1 MKSDLIWVFYFYEF
15 KARKVAAYKRF
26 NTDYLPKPTD
36 RFKSIET
43 LTIITYNLTV
53 IARSIYG
60 GFNLKIEIK
69 LDKNCLETKLIIVT
83 EKMTDEISDLMQR
96 LSEESPQ
103 GIVGFDGNVVLM
115 LEPSEI
121 VRIYAAVGKVFAVTD
136 KKEYV
141 LRMRLYEAEEKLG
154 GKGFVRISNSEIIN
168 IKKAKEFDLSTA
180 GTICVSLS
188 NGNVSFVS
196 RRYVSKIKKTLGI

>member
-1 MKSDLIWVFYFYEF
+1 M
-15 KARKVAAYKRF
+15 
-26 NTDYLPKPTD
+26 
-36 RFKSIET
+36 
-43 LTIITYNLTV
+43 
-53 IARSIYG
+53 
-60 GFNLKIEIK
+60 KIEIK

-103 GIVGFDGNVVLM
+103 GIVGFDENVVLM

-136 KKEYV
+136 RKEYV

-168 IKKAKEFDLSTA
+168 IKKAKKFDLSTA